1 MKIIDGI
8 INILQMVL
16 PFLKKKD
23 AKQVQ
28 DFTELVKSQFDY
40 LMEQVTRFEKDYFE
54 LSEKVK
60 QMYQEMITLNAQLK
74 ECPFFDSRRSL
85 GIKLR
90 QSFSSYIEERLCLH
104 SYKGDK

>member
-8 INILQMVL
+8 INILQVVL

-28 DFTELVKSQFDY
+28 EFTDLVKNQFDY
-40 LMEQVTRFEKDYFE
+40 LMEQLTKFETDYFE
-54 LSEKVK
+54 LSEKVR

-74 ECPFFDSRRSL
+74 N
-85 GIKLR
+85 
-90 QSFSSYIEERLCLH
+90 YLC
-104 SYKGDK
+104 YWV

>member
-8 INILQMVL
+8 VNILQIVL

-23 AKQVQ
+23 AKEMQ
-28 DFTELVKSQFDY
+28 DFTDLVKSQFEY

-60 QMYQEMITLNAQLK
+60 LMYQEIITLNAQLNTALKGQCLVTSCK
-74 ECPFFDSRRSL
+74 ER
-85 GIKLR
+85 K
-90 QSFSSYIEERLCLH
+90 
-104 SYKGDK
+104 